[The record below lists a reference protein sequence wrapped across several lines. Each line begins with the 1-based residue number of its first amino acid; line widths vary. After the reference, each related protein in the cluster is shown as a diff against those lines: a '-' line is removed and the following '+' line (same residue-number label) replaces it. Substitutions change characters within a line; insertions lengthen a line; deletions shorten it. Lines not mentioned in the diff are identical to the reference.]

1 MAIFTFQ
8 NQIFIIMKK
17 IFSYALIGAI
27 MSVAMSASAQS
38 TVTNVA
44 APTAKQAGGVAPK
57 QTNTNTGRGTTT
69 NQAQSSTSEASTAR
83 GSRGAAN
90 VSNKTVVKNNDA
102 ASKSQAAAKSS
113 TTVPATKNK

>member
-1 MAIFTFQ
+1 
-8 NQIFIIMKK
+8 MKK
-17 IFSYALIGAI
+17 IFSYALAGVI
-27 MSVAMSASAQS
+27 MSVAMSASAQT

-57 QTNTNTGRGTTT
+57 QTNTTTGRGTTA
-69 NQAQSSTSEASTAR
+69 NQSQSSATEASTAR

-90 VSNKTVVKNNDA
+90 VANKTVVKSNEA
-102 ASKSQAAAKSS
+102 TSKSTVTAKSS